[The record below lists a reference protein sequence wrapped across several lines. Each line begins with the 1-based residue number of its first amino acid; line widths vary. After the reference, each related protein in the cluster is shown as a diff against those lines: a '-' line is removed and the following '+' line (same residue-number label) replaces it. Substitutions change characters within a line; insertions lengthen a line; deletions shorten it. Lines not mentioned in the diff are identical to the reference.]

1 MHNNN
6 TNTKLTFLI
15 DTGADISL
23 IKNSSD
29 NFQDIDQNTITN
41 IFGVGEG
48 STTSLG
54 LVNIELATNNYI
66 IPHNFHIVNSNFPI
80 PTDGIIGIDFIKKY
94 NCKLDFNTEE
104 DWLILRPDNI
114 TCPINVPITHTI
126 GNNSTLL
133 PARSEVVRLI
143 KLDTSDE
150 QILIPNQEIDTGIFI
165 ANTIT
170 TSKNTVIRIIN
181 TTKRNQIINID
192 KIQFE
197 SLNKYEIVKT
207 IDNERNEHM
216 KHLACV

>member
-66 IPHNFHIVNSNFPI
+66 IPHS
-80 PTDGIIGIDFIKKY
+80 
-94 NCKLDFNTEE
+94 
-104 DWLILRPDNI
+104 
-114 TCPINVPITHTI
+114 
-126 GNNSTLL
+126 
-133 PARSEVVRLI
+133 
-143 KLDTSDE
+143 
-150 QILIPNQEIDTGIFI
+150 
-165 ANTIT
+165 
-170 TSKNTVIRIIN
+170 
-181 TTKRNQIINID
+181 
-192 KIQFE
+192 
-197 SLNKYEIVKT
+197 
-207 IDNERNEHM
+207 
-216 KHLACV
+216 

>member
-1 MHNNN
+1 M
-6 TNTKLTFLI
+6 
-15 DTGADISL
+15 
-23 IKNSSD
+23 
-29 NFQDIDQNTITN
+29 
-41 IFGVGEG
+41 
-48 STTSLG
+48 
-54 LVNIELATNNYI
+54 
-66 IPHNFHIVNSNFPI
+66 
-80 PTDGIIGIDFIKKY
+80 
-94 NCKLDFNTEE
+94 
-104 DWLILRPDNI
+104 RPDNI

-197 SLNKYEIVKT
+197 SLNKYEIVTT
-207 IDNERNEHM
+207 IDNERNEHILQ
-216 KHLACV
+216 KN